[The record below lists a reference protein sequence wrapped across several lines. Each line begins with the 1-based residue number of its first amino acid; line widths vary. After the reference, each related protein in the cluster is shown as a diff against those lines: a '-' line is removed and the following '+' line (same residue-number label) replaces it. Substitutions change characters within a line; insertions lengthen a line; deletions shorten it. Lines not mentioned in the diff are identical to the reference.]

1 MGFSVY
7 LNTNPVFVIIPS
19 CHGNGGWCGYRLL
32 AIMDLKDALKIQNPN
47 NFFDEEWC
55 GGWGSLEWIRICYK
69 NNPNSALYVFNRY
82 DCQWEKK

>member
-1 MGFSVY
+1 MSFSVY

-32 AIMDLKDALKIQNPN
+32 AIMDLQDALSIENPN
-47 NFFDEEWC
+47 NFFDEE
-55 GGWGSLEWIRICYK
+55 IRICYK